1 MASPVRDK
9 DLLSI
14 QQARSLAAAAREAQK
29 ALKEF
34 SQEQV
39 DRIVEAMAGAARGEA
54 ERLAKLAHEETGFG
68 NTKDKTLKNL
78 FAAVDVL
85 EYIRPLRT
93 VGILR
98 EDKERRVVEI
108 AEPMGVVAA
117 VIPSTNPTSTAIFKA
132 LVSVK
137 ARNAVVMSPHP
148 SARNCILETVRVM
161 HGPAVAAGLPKDA
174 LSCMTE
180 VSLEGTQ
187 ELMRCRDTGV
197 ILATGGIG
205 LVRAAYSSGKPAY
218 GVGPGNVP
226 AYIHQSADVP
236 KAARDVMNGKTF
248 DNGTLCSS
256 EQSIVCDEAIK
267 DQVIAEVKRNGGYF
281 LSDAESAAVARVVVT
296 PQRLANP
303 EIVGKPATYIA
314 EKAGVKVPPETRALI
329 APLTGVGRDFPLSIE
344 KLCPVLAFYVVKD
357 WHEGCERVLQLLRYG
372 GTGHTMAIHSRD
384 DAVIREFALKKPVFR
399 IVANSQSS
407 MGATG
412 YTTGLAPSMSLGCG
426 AYAGNITSDN
436 ITPFHLINIK
446 RLAYEL
452 PRDRRPGAT
461 AAPPSPAGSGDL
473 SSRVAA
479 FVAERVGAGPAG
491 APPAPPPPPA
501 PPAAPTRP
509 AVDFVAE
516 DDVRR
521 AIREGRTITIRRGAI
536 VTPAARDLAEGKGV
550 LVEER

>member
-479 FVAERVGAGPAG
+479 FVAERVGAAPAG